1 MNSPKQFLLTAVA
14 LLLAVI
20 WIFSVGTAGTM
31 AGSVSDGGAA
41 AKVIPAASTPA
52 TAKMAAV
59 AQPDDRLVMKEGE
72 LGVQVEDTD
81 AALQSALDL
90 GETFDAYVLRQ
101 RVWDDVD
108 GYRYAT
114 ITFGVPAAE
123 FEGLMRAFK
132 SLGTVTDETATGRDV
147 TDETVDLTSRLSNLE
162 ENQAR
167 LRTFLDQATNVTETL
182 KVHQQLVQIESEI
195 GDVQGQLNFRS
206 GRASA
211 ATLTLQLSPLVP
223 TPTPTPTATPTPL
236 PTPALWRPGDTAQL
250 AAVRLQDNVQGT
262 ADFAIYRGIVCG
274 PWLLLLLLIG
284 YPLWRLVRRR
294 RQHEDREIA
303 APGSESQAM
312 EP

>member
-1 MNSPKQFLLTAVA
+1 MNGLKQFLLTAGF
-14 LLLAVI
+14 LLLLVVLV
-20 WIFSVGTAGTM
+20 FSANTAGTRAAPQVNGERTAM
-31 AGSVSDGGAA
+31 A
-41 AKVIPAASTPA
+41 AKIAA
-52 TAKMAAV
+52 
-59 AQPDDRLVMKEGE
+59 AQPDDRMVIKEGTLE
-72 LGVQVEDTD
+72 VMVDNTD
-81 AALQSALDL
+81 PALQSALDL
-90 GETFDAYVLRQ
+90 AETFDAYVLRQ

-132 SLGTVTDETATGRDV
+132 SLGTVTNESATGRDV
-147 TDETVDLTSRLSNLE
+147 SDEIIDLTSRLSNLE
-162 ENQAR
+162 ETQAR
-167 LRTFLDQATNVTETL
+167 LRSFLDRATNITETL
-182 KVHQQLVQIESEI
+182 KVHQQLVQIEGEI

-250 AAVRLQDNVQGT
+250 AAVRLQDNVQDT
-262 ADFAIYRGIVCG
+262 ADFAIYRGIICG
-274 PWLLLLLLIG
+274 PWLLLLLLIA

-294 RQHEDREIA
+294 RRPE
-303 APGSESQAM
+303 PGCCPSVRRRLRAGRR
-312 EP
+312 